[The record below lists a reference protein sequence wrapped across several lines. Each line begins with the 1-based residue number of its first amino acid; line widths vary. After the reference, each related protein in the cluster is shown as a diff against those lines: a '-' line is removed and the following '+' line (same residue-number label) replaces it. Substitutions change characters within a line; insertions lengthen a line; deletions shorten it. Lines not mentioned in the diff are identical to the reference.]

1 MPFLFMF
8 RLLKKNDIIK
18 MQYLYSIQNLIYV
31 NWFVFVQ
38 IRELYWL
45 FSENYDFLT
54 TILKKKYYFSFIY
67 KINNVIFG
75 RWIKLDL
82 DYW

>member
-31 NWFVFVQ
+31 N
-38 IRELYWL
+38 
-45 FSENYDFLT
+45 
-54 TILKKKYYFSFIY
+54 
-67 KINNVIFG
+67 
-75 RWIKLDL
+75 
-82 DYW
+82 